1 MSAIFQ
7 MWFGFFFYNLLMF
20 DIVNAN
26 IPFDKKGHN
35 FETEAKSTKAQHT
48 FLNQV
53 SLSMAADLQLILS
66 EDARKQT

>member
-1 MSAIFQ
+1 
-7 MWFGFFFYNLLMF
+7 MF

-26 IPFDKKGHN
+26 ISFDKKGHN
-35 FETEAKSTKAQHT
+35 FETEAKSTKARHT

-53 SLSMAADLQLILS
+53 SLSMAADFQLILL